1 MEKGKTLK
9 PQSDTT
15 VFFQALAGCAMAALV
30 MLGVGGTFYNVVAPG
45 GWLAQLLGQREAGG
59 LVALVALLTPGAALW
74 MLRDR
79 IPARSRGRFSELFV
93 YMIATA
99 GGLYVL
105 QLALKGSFH

>member
-1 MEKGKTLK
+1 MDKGKTLK
-9 PQSDTT
+9 LQSDTT
-15 VFFQALAGCAMAALV
+15 VFFQTLAGCAIAVLV

-59 LVALVALLTPGAALW
+59 LVALVALLTAAAALW
-74 MLRDR
+74 MLRDEV
-79 IPARSRGRFSELFV
+79 PALRRGRFSELFV

-105 QLALKGSFH
+105 QLALKGFF